1 MNLEELAQ
9 RIQALE
15 DAEAIKKLKARYT
28 NYCDNGYDPDGI
40 ASLFTEDAIWDGGVF
55 GKSVGREAI
64 RKFFQGASKMLPF
77 AIHYVMNP
85 IIEVN
90 GNTATGSWYLFQ
102 TCTFAEGNQAV
113 WGAARYSEEYV
124 KQGGE
129 WKFKNLKVNSEF
141 WTPYDQG
148 WAKKRFIQDK

>member
-1 MNLEELAQ
+1 
-9 RIQALE
+9 
-15 DAEAIKKLKARYT
+15 
-28 NYCDNGYDPDGI
+28 
-40 ASLFTEDAIWDGGVF
+40 
-55 GKSVGREAI
+55 
-64 RKFFQGASKMLPF
+64 MLPF